1 MVEPPVGVT
10 VPLSV
15 AVVVPIALADPVLTD
30 GAETEESAGMAAA
43 FVVDVV
49 PPPPVPVPV
58 VPVPVVPVPVVPVPA
73 DEVLEAGHPRAW
85 SELRADCAVAKLF
98 SSAVNSF

>member
-1 MVEPPVGVT
+1 MVEPPFAVT
-10 VPLSV
+10 VPPSV
-15 AVVVPIALADPVLTD
+15 AVVVPIALADPVLTE

-49 PPPPVPVPV
+49 PPPPVPV
-58 VPVPVVPVPVVPVPA
+58 VPVPVVPVPVVPVAA

-85 SELRADCAVAKLF
+85 SELRADCAVAKLLW
-98 SSAVNSF
+98 SAVNWF

>member
-1 MVEPPVGVT
+1 LGVT

-15 AVVVPIALADPVLTD
+15 AAVVPIALADPVLTE

-49 PPPPVPVPV
+49 PPPPVPPVPV
-58 VPVPVVPVPVVPVPA
+58 APVAPVPVVPVAA
-73 DEVLEAGHPRAW
+73 DEVLEAGHPSAW
-85 SELRADCAVAKLF
+85 SELRADCPVAKLF
-98 SSAVNSF
+98 WSAVNWF